1 MPGAPDSGPSK
12 APRPTARTPQERF
25 SDFELKLMDIDSE
38 HLGIPEQDYDATVR
52 MPSSEYQRIVRDLTS
67 IGDTVVVSATKDG
80 VKFSTQGDVGTANI
94 TLKQNVT
101 AEKKDDQVEITLNE
115 PVALTFALR

>member
-1 MPGAPDSGPSK
+1 
-12 APRPTARTPQERF
+12 
-25 SDFELKLMDIDSE
+25 MDIDSE